1 MGKWLSRGLVFASLM
16 VVVRLAQGT
25 LVNQFQTQ
33 AVLISIALCTAFAL
47 LALLWGWIDGRN
59 DARANPDPD
68 RREDLAMTWL
78 LAGLLAG
85 LLSGLVTWVI
95 SLAYRALYVGGLA
108 NELTTFAAFTALLV
122 FLPAVLGVAIGRWL
136 VDRGATEIVRHGH
149 AHDDSYERTDTD
161 VFAAVRDE
169 TT

>member
-1 MGKWLSRGLVFASLM
+1 MGKWLSRGLVFAGLM

-78 LAGLLAG
+78 L
-85 LLSGLVTWVI
+85 
-95 SLAYRALYVGGLA
+95 
-108 NELTTFAAFTALLV
+108 V